1 MYNAYHLIH
10 DFLENPFSAGDR
22 AIPVFN
28 AGRFL
33 VQHFERCELEH
44 SMNRANVYF
53 ALAKVAMALEAF
65 KTARQCYEK
74 LADLFVP
81 PHLEAEVELSQLLI
95 RSKPF
100 QDSE

>member
-33 VQHFERCELEH
+33 V
-44 SMNRANVYF
+44 
-53 ALAKVAMALEAF
+53 
-65 KTARQCYEK
+65 
-74 LADLFVP
+74 
-81 PHLEAEVELSQLLI
+81 
-95 RSKPF
+95 
-100 QDSE
+100 